1 MVKHVILLFQHITRG
16 GGNFLP
22 DIAVDAA
29 IAAFQRNVNP
39 LQMYPIA
46 LERHQQQQQQ
56 ARMEWPD
63 KICDPEEI
71 TKVVSKDPT
80 AHSDP
85 GSVAFPALRPTLTGG
100 VPLGIQN
107 GVWHIGMLS
116 AFTNRL

>member
-1 MVKHVILLFQHITRG
+1 MVNHVILLYHHITRG
-16 GGNFLP
+16 GGTFHSEA
-22 DIAVDAA
+22 AVDAA
-29 IAAFQRNVNP
+29 IAALQRNMNP

-56 ARMEWPD
+56 SRVELPD

-107 GVWHIGMLS
+107 GMWHIQLALS
-116 AFTNRL
+116 LH